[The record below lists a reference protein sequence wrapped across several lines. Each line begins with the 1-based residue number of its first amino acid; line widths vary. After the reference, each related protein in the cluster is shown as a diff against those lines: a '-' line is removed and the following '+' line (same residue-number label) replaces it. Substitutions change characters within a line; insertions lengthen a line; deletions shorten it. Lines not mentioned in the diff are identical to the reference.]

1 MISGSILSVDV
12 LLFLIDLDVVSDDF
26 ELSGCCFCL
35 LYSCFRLLVSSCFY
49 FCVCVLSVA
58 SLIFSFSLFELQN
71 SVLLFFVEVSL

>member
-1 MISGSILSVDV
+1 M
-12 LLFLIDLDVVSDDF
+12 IDLDVVSDDFELSGYDVSEDF